1 MTLPAGHRSTRRRRI
16 PSALI
21 VVLGLVVSACDS
33 GTADTT
39 TTTTPPTTTTRA
51 PTTTTTTE
59 PRLQRQYGGTVVYA
73 QLQAQEPT
81 TLNPLVQGGNTL
93 AVSVIGNAYLVGVQK
108 VDGETLELV
117 PDVVVEIPTVEN
129 GGLRV
134 NLDGTM
140 TVRYLILEEAVWADG
155 VPISG
160 DDFLFTYETT
170 MDPALGINRAHY
182 EDIIEDTIVVGPKRF
197 EFTMLGPTTQV
208 EFMFQ
213 TILPKHD
220 VEGSDFL
227 ADWNES
233 MWVSGGPFVFESW
246 EQGSHITVTRNEN
259 YWRQDPETEQQLPY
273 LDEVVFRFVPTLDEL
288 VTVFEQG
295 EADMITPRPRTEAG
309 IVVEMVER
317 LSVLEPDGAVID
329 VVPGEYWEHLTFSF
343 SENSLVR
350 NPNSYNA
357 HLEYRRAVAHAID
370 KDLLTETLL
379 GGIAGPLASY
389 VSAYAPSLSSD
400 AWSRYEYDPEL
411 AREYLE
417 MLCAKDGIDCEANPP
432 TAVFTS
438 SQAREALADLLGDML
453 QAVGIEYRAE
463 LEHSGLFFGDT
474 LDSGTW
480 DLGAWGWGGV
490 PSVSSLIAVH
500 VHAFNPDRPPPAGSN
515 TYRWGSPA
523 VEGSDYP
530 LFDQGESLV
539 VDDHTRRAIELAD
552 LMAHT
557 VDLEEIAAY
566 VAEFEDLLA
575 DQMVFLP
582 LYPLEPG
589 VAAIWENRVGGV
601 KNSTSMSTL
610 TWNMAGWHLADD

>member
-1 MTLPAGHRSTRRRRI
+1 MTLPAGQKSTRRPRNLR
-16 PSALI
+16 ALI
-21 VVLGLVVSACDS
+21 IACALVASACDS
-33 GTADTT
+33 GAADTT
-39 TTTTPPTTTTRA
+39 TTAAPTTTTTTA

-59 PRLQRQYGGTVVYA
+59 PPLRRHYGGTVVYA
-73 QLQAQEPT
+73 QLRAQEPT
-81 TLNPLVQGGNTL
+81 TLNPLVQGGNTF

-117 PDVVVEIPTVEN
+117 PDAVVELPTVGN

-140 TVRYLILEEAVWADG
+140 TVRYLIRDEAVWADG

-160 DDFLFTYETT
+160 EDFLFTYETI

-182 EDIIEDTIVVGPKRF
+182 EDIMEDTIVVGPKRF

-208 EFMFQ
+208 EYLFQ

-227 ADWNES
+227 ADWNDR
-233 MWVSGGPFVFESW
+233 MWVSGGPFVFERW
-246 EQGSHITVTRNEN
+246 QQGSHITVSRNEN
-259 YWRQDPETEQQLPY
+259 YWRHDPETEQQLPY
-273 LDEVVFRFVPTLDEL
+273 LDEVVFRFVPTLDDL
-288 VTVFEQG
+288 IAAFEEG
-295 EADMITPRPRTEAG
+295 EADMVTPRPRTEAAT
-309 IVVEMVER
+309 VVQMVER
-317 LSVLEPDGAVID
+317 FSALEPAGAVID

-370 KDLLTETLL
+370 KDLLTESIL
-379 GGIAGPLASY
+379 GGIAGPLTSY
-389 VSAYAPSLSSD
+389 VSAYAPALSSG
-400 AWSRYEYDPEL
+400 AWAAYEYDPEL

-417 MLCAKDGIDCEANPP
+417 TLCAKEGIDCEAHPP

-438 SQAREALADLLGDML
+438 SQAREPLADLLGDML
-453 QAVGIEYRAE
+453 QAVGIEYRIE

-490 PSVSSLIAVH
+490 PGVSSLIALH

-523 VEGSDYP
+523 VEGADYA
-530 LFDQGESLV
+530 LFDQAESIV
-539 VDDHTRRAIELAD
+539 VDEHTVRAVELAD

-557 VDLEEIAAY
+557 VDLDEIAAY
-566 VAEFEDLLA
+566 VAEFEGLLA
-575 DQMVFLP
+575 DQVVFIP

-589 VAAIWENRVGGV
+589 VAAIWASRVGGV
-601 KNSTSMSTL
+601 KNNTSMSTL
-610 TWNMAGWHLADD
+610 TWNMAAWYLADE